1 MKKTYVNADLQI
13 VCLNKRDIVTA
24 STLGIG
30 DDYAT
35 GIFDANAP
43 DRFYR
48 FDNYWDT
55 GY

>member
-1 MKKTYVNADLQI
+1 MKKTYIDAELQI
-13 VCLNKRDIVTA
+13 VRLNNRDIVTT
-24 STLGIG
+24 SIITGEIS
-30 DDYAT
+30 T